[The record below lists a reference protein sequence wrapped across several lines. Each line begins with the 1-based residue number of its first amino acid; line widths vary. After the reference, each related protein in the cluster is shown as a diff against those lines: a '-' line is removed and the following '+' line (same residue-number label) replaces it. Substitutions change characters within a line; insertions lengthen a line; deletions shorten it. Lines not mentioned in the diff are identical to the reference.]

1 MSDPGRRAL
10 AYTSLAHFVNDG
22 NFFLFPVLIA
32 YYESIPGTKVVALGS
47 VAIIYNVLSG
57 FLSTPL
63 GRYADR
69 HDRDSLLIF
78 TGLLLNAVS
87 VLIFMLPFVYHSLLF
102 PLIITGS
109 VVLGVAQSFYH
120 PLGASVLSHVYDKP
134 RASKAMGTNQA
145 FGSLGRAVTP
155 YLISSL
161 ILIGG
166 EVLGLGIF
174 AVYMFAA
181 SFVTLAGLHFFSRS
195 RFAVA
200 QGKPGVEQQP
210 TVEPFSRYSGFVYF
224 LTAVVFIRSMFMLA
238 VNTYVPTYMS
248 DIYHSKYLMSSVL
261 SAGLIVSVAGGPIFG
276 RVTASRGGRTTI
288 LVTSGISALA
298 FLAFML
304 TRDIY
309 ITGVAYAVFAM
320 TAFTGFPVLM
330 GYVNE
335 VVPRRFSTTSN
346 GLVWGLGNTVGG
358 AAGIGVMSLLL
369 LYLPL
374 GRVLYI
380 MIAFAA
386 VSFAL
391 TPLLPSKKKVS
402 AASASGAR

>member
-1 MSDPGRRAL
+1 M
-10 AYTSLAHFVNDG
+10 
-22 NFFLFPVLIA
+22 
-32 YYESIPGTKVVALGS
+32 
-47 VAIIYNVLSG
+47 
-57 FLSTPL
+57 
-63 GRYADR
+63 
-69 HDRDSLLIF
+69 
-78 TGLLLNAVS
+78 
-87 VLIFMLPFVYHSLLF
+87 
-102 PLIITGS
+102 
-109 VVLGVAQSFYH
+109 
-120 PLGASVLSHVYDKP
+120 
-134 RASKAMGTNQA
+134 
-145 FGSLGRAVTP
+145 
-155 YLISSL
+155 
-161 ILIGG
+161 
-166 EVLGLGIF
+166 LGLGIF

-261 SAGLIVSVAGGPIFG
+261 SAGLIVSVAGGPPIFG
-276 RVTASRGGRTTI
+276 RVTASRGGGRTTI

-346 GLVWGLGNTVGG
+346 GLVWGGLGGNTVGG